1 MGNWLYKP
9 PLPERGVHYEYQE
22 SVSEFGS
29 DLSLPT
35 RPARV
40 TLSNIAL
47 DAMSKLPNNVTRRQG
62 RSPVERRPAEGL
74 TETTTV
80 KTMTTLPNGQ
90 VVATTET
97 TAVTVGQGE
106 RVRRFGRRGRR

>member
-1 MGNWLYKP
+1 MGNWLCKP
-9 PLPERGVHYEYQE
+9 PLPERGVHYEYHE

-35 RPARV
+35 GPAGV
-40 TLSNIAL
+40 TLSNITL
-47 DAMSKLPNNVTRRQG
+47 DVMSKLPSNVTRHQG
-62 RSPVERRPAEGL
+62 RRPVGRRPAEGL

-80 KTMTTLPNGQ
+80 KTMTTLTNGQ
-90 VVATTET
+90 VVTTTET
-97 TAVTVGQGE
+97 TTVTVGQGE